1 MQWSNILGL
10 VSWSP
15 PTLIWKATMIYLGFS
30 VSAFRLNLQSKLVLW
45 GKAMVSS
52 TEPVARV
59 CKDLAHF
66 RADYTGLITDLAHR
80 KFSPVEWKSIYSF
93 NVFDVSKQ
101 SKRLK
106 TSTLDIRIKTRFK
119 QNSGAPNINFFCLP
133 LLGFSNI

>member
-1 MQWSNILGL
+1 
-10 VSWSP
+10 
-15 PTLIWKATMIYLGFS
+15 MIYLGFS

-119 QNSGAPNINFFCLP
+119 QNSGAPNVNFFCLP

>member
-1 MQWSNILGL
+1 MVKHTGVGLL
-10 VSWSP
+10 VSIHVDLEGYDDIP
-15 PTLIWKATMIYLGFS
+15 RLPGICLT
-30 VSAFRLNLQSKLVLW
+30 LNLQSKLVLW

-119 QNSGAPNINFFCLP
+119 QNSGAPNVNFFCLP

>member
-1 MQWSNILGL
+1 
-10 VSWSP
+10 
-15 PTLIWKATMIYLGFS
+15 MIYLGFS
-30 VSAFRLNLQSKLVLW
+30 VSAFTLNLQSKLVLW

-52 TEPVARV
+52 AEPVARV

-101 SKRLK
+101 
-106 TSTLDIRIKTRFK
+106 TLDIRIKTRFK
-119 QNSGAPNINFFCLP
+119 QNSGATNVNFRKI
-133 LLGFSNI
+133 SVRKTI

>member
-1 MQWSNILGL
+1 M
-10 VSWSP
+10 VSIHVDLEGYDDIP
-15 PTLIWKATMIYLGFS
+15 RLPGICLT
-30 VSAFRLNLQSKLVLW
+30 LNLQSKLVLW

-119 QNSGAPNINFFCLP
+119 QNSGAPNVNFFCLP

>member
-1 MQWSNILGL
+1 
-10 VSWSP
+10 
-15 PTLIWKATMIYLGFS
+15 MIYLGFS
-30 VSAFRLNLQSKLVLW
+30 VSAFTLNLQSKLVLW

-106 TSTLDIRIKTRFK
+106 TCTLDIRIKTRFR
-119 QNSGAPNINFFCLP
+119 QNSGATNVNFRKI
-133 LLGFSNI
+133 SVRKTI